1 MTRVFLFFASL
12 MFVAALFVS
21 DSAFAAPDDADAI
34 KSVLSTQQAAW
45 NKGDIDT
52 FMRGYWKS
60 PNVRFISGDKITT
73 GWNETLA
80 RYHQR
85 YPTRDRMGQL
95 TFSDLDVTMLGPES
109 ALVVGRWK
117 LLRAGDTPH
126 GVFSLTFRKIDGNW
140 VIAVDHTS

>member
-1 MTRVFLFFASL
+1 MRRVLLFCAGL
-12 MFVAALFVS
+12 MIAVTLFVS
-21 DSAFAAPDDADAI
+21 GCAFAAPDDADAI
-34 KSVLSTQQAAW
+34 KSVLLSQQAAW

-60 PNVRFISGDKITT
+60 PDVRFISGDKITT

-80 RYHQR
+80 RYYQR

-95 TFSDLDVTMLGPES
+95 TFSDPDVTMLGPES

-117 LLRAGDTPH
+117 LLRSGDTPH
-126 GVFSLTFRKIDGNW
+126 GVFSLTFRKVDGNW
-140 VIAVDHTS
+140 VIVVDHTS

>member
-1 MTRVFLFFASL
+1 MTRVFPFFASL

-21 DSAFAAPDDADAI
+21 DSAFAAPDDADTI

-85 YPTRDRMGQL
+85 YPTRDKMGQL
-95 TFSDLDVTMLGPES
+95 TFSDLDVTNLGPES

-140 VIAVDHTS
+140 VIVVDHTS